1 MFYDED
7 MLLDI
12 RLNILDK
19 YVDYFVIVES
29 RYFHNGKNR
38 ELKFNLKNYEKFKN
52 KIIYI
57 VQDNEPEGIIKL
69 KDSDDE
75 NTKTFKLVNNS
86 YLREH
91 SQRNTIIEGLKDAK
105 EDDLIL
111 ISDVD
116 EIPNLEFLETHKINR
131 QIIIFEQVIFYYKF
145 NRYLNNFTWFG
156 TKGCKKKYMKSPQW
170 IRNVKN
176 KKFHFWR
183 LDTLFSNTKYINK
196 HFLSW

>member
-1 MFYDED
+1 MKIYDCFMFYDED

-91 SQRNTIIEGLKDAK
+91 SQRNTIIEG
-105 EDDLIL
+105 
-111 ISDVD
+111 
-116 EIPNLEFLETHKINR
+116 
-131 QIIIFEQVIFYYKF
+131 
-145 NRYLNNFTWFG
+145 
-156 TKGCKKKYMKSPQW
+156 
-170 IRNVKN
+170 
-176 KKFHFWR
+176 
-183 LDTLFSNTKYINK
+183 
-196 HFLSW
+196 